1 MHASLTAFTFGAE
14 FEVLVP
20 PQFTR
25 HTAARELSRRA
36 GLPVHSDM
44 GGCPA
49 GSWKVVSDMS
59 VRGSGFNGLEFVS
72 PILKGDDGLEQVR
85 KIADALLAMGCT
97 VNQTCGLH
105 VHVGG
110 HGGQLSFYKNL
121 VKLYGRFEDV
131 IDTFMPRSRRGNVA
145 TYCRSVKLGAAQI
158 DNCTSAQD
166 IANVLTRASRADAAK
181 YHKVNLVPMGKP
193 TVEFRHHAGTVDSRK
208 AINWIIKCLRMVL
221 AAREGRVGEGALM
234 ALEVA
239 MLALKTRAV
248 VEMCSQPNGATIR
261 EICERFGFSTVS
273 VKRHARLA
281 GVAFSQRGER
291 FFITPMVPVAG
302 GTAAP
307 VTVQGLSQL
316 LGETTEETEFFVS
329 RVHALADAELANAGM
344 TR

>member
-20 PQFTR
+20 SRFDR
-25 HTAARELSRRA
+25 RSAARELSRLA
-36 GLPVHSDM
+36 GLPVYSDV

-59 VRGSGFNGLEFVS
+59 VRGAGFNGLEFVS

-110 HGGQLSFYKNL
+110 HGGQLDFYKSL
-121 VKLYGRFEDV
+121 VKLYARYEDV
-131 IDTFMPRSRRGNVA
+131 LDQFMPRSRRGNVA
-145 TYCRSVKLGAAQI
+145 TYCRSVKLGAANI
-158 DNCTSAQD
+158 DGCTSAAS
-166 IANVLTRASRADAAK
+166 IGETLRRASRADAVK
-181 YHKVNLVPMGKP
+181 YHKVNLTPSGKP

-208 AINWIIKCLRMVL
+208 ATSWVVKCLRMVL
-221 AAREGRVGEGALM
+221 AAREGRTGEGALM
-234 ALEVA
+234 ALETVN
-239 MLALKTRAV
+239 LALKTRAV

-281 GVAFSQRGER
+281 GVSYSQRGDR
-291 FFITPMVPVAG
+291 FFMVAAVPAVG
-302 GTAAP
+302 SNAAP
-307 VTVQGLSQL
+307 ISVDGLAQV
-316 LGETTEETEFFVS
+316 LGETDEERAFFVG
-329 RVHALADAELANAGM
+329 RAAALAVA
-344 TR
+344 